1 MKREKIVRFVAL
13 ILALLMVI
21 GVLPTVIGIFI

>member
-21 GVLPTVIGIFI
+21 GVLPTVIGLFI